1 MHKFENFTLSLKT
14 LNILVFLFPLA
25 FILGNSALN
34 TLVFLI
40 GLLGLIVYKKQVF
53 QIRKSK
59 LLISISCFFLY
70 LILISLYEDFKNPK
84 NVEVIKSFLYL
95 RFLLLTLVLRCMMNN
110 DEFELKYFLIIC
122 LFFVLFVSIDL
133 TIQSIFGTNLLGF
146 QSTQYHNSGVFNL
159 ERVAGGYISRFLYLG
174 VFSVPLIL
182 NKKIKIN
189 FNLFFIFIFLI
200 GITGLLL
207 SGNRMPSVML
217 LVYSLLMIIY
227 FKDLR
232 IVSSALL
239 ILSIVIFLISL
250 SLDEDYKRYYRS
262 FYGNVVNITL
272 SFTDL
277 TKKFISEKINKKTSQ
292 LSIHQEDANVA
303 WEGEQWVWGFWSGHG
318 IIYLTALDI
327 FRDRPILGHGIK
339 SFRVRCKLKNNK
351 FSRICS
357 LHTHNY
363 YLEILTDT
371 GLIGFVLFVGPI
383 YFLLFKNLVSR
394 SRESFEKHQIFFY
407 SLLFILI
414 MEFFPLK
421 SSGSIFSTNS
431 ATYVF
436 LILGLLLNDKIKNF
450 FRD

>member
-1 MHKFENFTLSLKT
+1 MYKFENFTLSLKT

-34 TLVFLI
+34 ALVFLI

-146 QSTQYHNSGVFNL
+146 QSTQYHNSGIFNL
-159 ERVAGGYISRFLYLG
+159 ERIAGGYISRFLYLG

-189 FNLFFIFIFLI
+189 LNLFFIFIFLI
-200 GITGLLL
+200 GITGLIL

-217 LVYSLLMIIY
+217 LVYLLLMIIY
-227 FKDLR
+227 FKNLR
-232 IVSSALL
+232 IVSTALL

-262 FYGNVVNITL
+262 FYGNVVNMTWSL
-272 SFTDL
+272 TDY
-277 TKKFISEKINKKTSQ
+277 TKRFVNEKINKKTSQ
-292 LSIHQEDANVA
+292 SSIYQEDANVA
-303 WEGEQWVWGFWSGHG
+303 WIGEQYKWGFWSGHS

-327 FRDRPILGHGIK
+327 FRDRPILGSGIK
-339 SFRVRCKLKNNK
+339 SFRVRCKLKMNK
-351 FSRICS
+351 YSRICS

-394 SRESFEKHQIFFY
+394 SRENFEKHQIFFY
-407 SLLFILI
+407 SLMFILI
-414 MEFFPLK
+414 IEFFPLK
-421 SSGSIFSTNS
+421 SSGSMFSTNS

-450 FRD
+450 FRN